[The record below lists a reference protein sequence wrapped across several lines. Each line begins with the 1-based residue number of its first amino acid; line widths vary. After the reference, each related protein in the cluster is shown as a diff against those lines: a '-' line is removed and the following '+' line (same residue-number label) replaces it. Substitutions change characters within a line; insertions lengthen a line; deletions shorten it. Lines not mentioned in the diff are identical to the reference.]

1 MRRLNI
7 PSARRLALPKR
18 VAARLSARLRDER
31 GFMLAEQ
38 LVSVIFIGLL
48 SVAVAAGLG
57 AAMAAYGS
65 ITATSNA
72 NMLLAET
79 IQQVNDEL
87 AFSISVEDGTASFV
101 SATTRTSVAMSSG
114 DEGIVL
120 SPTQTG
126 AAAPVTLVA
135 ETNGLTPSFTSPP
148 VYQAAANTWTYAVA
162 VSDGGGSQLAAQAMT
177 VARVNPPDTA

>member
-1 MRRLNI
+1 MRRLHI
-7 PSARRLALPKR
+7 PSPRRLAASR
-18 VAARLSARLRDER
+18 RAAAHIAARLRDER

-57 AAMAAYGS
+57 AAMAAYGA

-87 AFSISVEDGTASFV
+87 AFSLSAEDGSASFV
-101 SATTRTSVAMSSG
+101 SAATRTSVALSSG

-120 SPTQTG
+120 SPTQPG
-126 AAAPVTLVA
+126 AAEPVTLVA
-135 ETNGLTPSFTSPP
+135 ETNGLTPAFTSAP

-162 VSDGGGSQLAAQAMT
+162 VSDGGGSQLAAQEMT

>member
-1 MRRLNI
+1 M
-7 PSARRLALPKR
+7 PSARRLALSKCA
-18 VAARLSARLRDER
+18 AARLSARLRDER

-38 LVSVIFIGLL
+38 LVSVVFIGLL
-48 SVAVAAGLG
+48 CVAVAAGLG
-57 AAMAAYGS
+57 AAMAAYGA

-72 NMLLAET
+72 NMLLSET

-87 AFSISVEDGTASFV
+87 AFSISAEDGTASFV
-101 SATTRTSVAMSSG
+101 SATTRTPVTVASG

-126 AAAPVTLVA
+126 AAPIMLVA
-135 ETNGLTPSFTSPP
+135 ETNGLRPSFTSAP
-148 VYQAAANTWTYAVA
+148 VYQAATNTWTYAVA
-162 VSDGGGSQLAAQAMT
+162 VNDGGGSQLAEQTMT

>member
-1 MRRLNI
+1 MRWSDK
-7 PSARRLALPKR
+7 PSARRLAVSKR
-18 VAARLSARLRDER
+18 AAARIAARLRDER

-38 LVSVIFIGLL
+38 LVSVIFLGLL

-57 AAMAAYGS
+57 AAMAAYGA

-79 IQQVNDEL
+79 VQQVNDEL
-87 AFSISVEDGTASFV
+87 AFSISAEDGSATFV
-101 SATTRTSVAMSSG
+101 SAATRTSVTMASG

-120 SPTQTG
+120 SPTQAG
-126 AAAPVTLVA
+126 AAPITLVA
-135 ETNGLTPSFTSPP
+135 ETNGLSPSFTSPP

-162 VSDGGGSQLAAQAMT
+162 VSEAGGSQLAAQTMT